1 MDVTS
6 LAIGLAGGAAGNALG
21 KSPITGEKPWNKV
34 LAPAAAILLPMI
46 YKKFVGGGMSD
57 EQVIEAGF
65 AIGTTAVGLYS
76 GGKNLYQFVRGLLKK
91 GA

>member
-21 KSPITGEKPWNKV
+21 KSPLTGDKPWNKV
-34 LAPAAAILLPMI
+34 LAPAAAILLPMA
-46 YKKFVGGGMSD
+46 YKKFIGGGMSD

-65 AIGTTAVGLYS
+65 AIGATAVGVYS
-76 GGKNLYQFVRGLLKK
+76 GAKNLYQFVRGLLKK
-91 GA
+91 GE